1 MMMRSIRDLTP
12 FLDPVPA
19 TFAHEVRRRLGDHL
33 KELRL
38 FGSRARGDAR
48 SDSDYDMLVIVDSR
62 SPEVRAT
69 ILDVEVGLI
78 DRYDALVTSIVR
90 TEEEWRHRQGSPL
103 ARNIER
109 EGRLL

>member
-1 MMMRSIRDLTP
+1 MMVRSIRDLTP
-12 FLDPVPA
+12 FFDPVPA
-19 TFAHEVRRRLGDHL
+19 TFAQEVRRRLGDRL
-33 KELRL
+33 KEIRL